1 MAIGG
6 AFLGGGVE
14 VVPAGS
20 CKLELEILTED
31 RANLTATFTIKGTST
46 YTVTAGADGRAV
58 YTVPAGQTYTVSV
71 NTTGYDNIAS
81 QTVIA
86 ESGTVRYVRFEAI
99 AGRVKRTGDTM
110 TGTLAVVGGASI
122 DTNGQVVGKKL
133 RTTADIHLGSS
144 PSSYA
149 VVNDGWIQNRTLE
162 ETKADLGVTSKQDKL
177 TAGTNITISGTT
189 ISAKDTT
196 YDVATQS
203 ANGLMSSADKTKLD
217 GVDSALAGKVSKSG
231 DTMTGDL
238 IKKSTQY
245 ENNNFVLTRHVLGN
259 YQFNDKND
267 ELSGYVRRLGST
279 ANQSTLIGC
288 VANVGGKTVSATVEA
303 NIGSSGD
310 TYGSAPS
317 WSVGTNDNSDK
328 ILTIKMA
335 NSLPSLVHTTGNET
349 IAGSKRFSQGLI
361 RQHGAI
367 SAGSVPTSDQY
378 VPIVNIQDSSGTDF
392 GYIRMFMGANSKLR
406 LLQIEVNKL
415 NDDGSTPENSFLQLF
430 AEDENGPARAT
441 APTTPTNA
449 SGTEIA
455 TAGWV
460 RGLVPNSKWQSFS
473 NADVSTVLQAMSDIR
488 AGDQI
493 IIESATMTMGS
504 ATFTITNAVL
514 TFVTSTTLCANGK
527 VEGSSSTYL
536 LLDGKIIQGKSIQF
550 TITNFSN
557 KLTPTLTGFTSV
569 AINQPR

>member
-71 NTTGYDNIAS
+71 NTTGYDNLAS

-99 AGRVKRTGDTM
+99 SGRVKRSGDTM

-122 DTNGQVVGKKL
+122 DTNGQVIGKKL
-133 RTTADIHLGSS
+133 RATADIHLGSS

-149 VVNDGWIQNRTLE
+149 VINDGWIQNRTID

-177 TAGTNITISGTT
+177 TAGTNITIINNT

-203 ANGLMSSADKTKLD
+203 ANGLMSSTDKTKLD

-231 DTMTGDL
+231 DTMTGALDIQMSL
-238 IKKSTQY
+238 PQLHLTNSTDDFSTP
-245 ENNNFVLTRHVLGN
+245 NTAVNTTHHISNL
-259 YQFNDKND
+259 DKNGND
-267 ELSGYVRRLGST
+267 TFHLSEYTYNGGRRMAITLRSKTTGNVKEANLG
-279 ANQSTLIGC
+279 L
-288 VANVGGKTVSATVEA
+288 TVED
-303 NIGSSGD
+303 SGVVYA
-310 TYGSAPS
+310 TAPS
-317 WSVGTNDNSDK
+317 WSPGTNDNSDK

-349 IAGSKRFSQGLI
+349 IAGDKNFSGI
-361 RQHGAI
+361 
-367 SAGSVPTSDQY
+367 T
-378 VPIVNIQDSSGTDF
+378 
-392 GYIRMFMGANSKLR
+392 R
-406 LLQIEVNKL
+406 L
-415 NDDGSTPENSFLQLF
+415 ENSLRIKPI
-430 AEDENGPARAT
+430 ASNTRRAVVFNKVVDGT
-441 APTTPTNA
+441 EMGWIGYPSDSDGMLINLISGDRVSINKPTPSGAT
-449 SGTEIA
+449 GTEIV
-455 TAGWV
+455 TANWA
-460 RGLVPNSKWQSFS
+460 LSK
-473 NADVSTVLQAMSDIR
+473 LQRKITYGTGDPPSGGQ
-488 AGDQI
+488 AGDI
-493 IIESATMTMGS
+493 YI
-504 ATFTITNAVL
+504 
-514 TFVTSTTLCANGK
+514 
-527 VEGSSSTYL
+527 
-536 LLDGKIIQGKSIQF
+536 KI
-550 TITNFSN
+550 
-557 KLTPTLTGFTSV
+557 
-569 AINQPR
+569 

>member
-86 ESGTVRYVRFEAI
+86 ESGTVRYVRFEAFS
-99 AGRVKRTGDTM
+99 GRVKRSGDTM
-110 TGTLAVVGGASI
+110 TGTLAVIGGASI
-122 DTNGQVVGKKL
+122 DTNGQVIGKKL
-133 RTTADIHLGSS
+133 RATADIHLGSS

-149 VVNDGWIQNRTLE
+149 VINDGWIQNRTLD
-162 ETKADLGVTSKQDKL
+162 ETKTDLGVTDKQDKL

-231 DTMTGDL
+231 DTMTGNLTLEKSWAPITTLRVTSASLANPASSVRDL
-238 IKKSTQY
+238 GYTFEDS
-245 ENNNFVLTRHVLGN
+245 NG
-259 YQFNDKND
+259 YQ
-267 ELSGYVRRLGST
+267 
-279 ANQSTLIGC
+279 
-288 VANVGGKTVSATVEA
+288 
-303 NIGSSGD
+303 IGSLYERIATNGDLYLALQTKSNKSGSEKRSTITIYNNAD
-310 TYGSAPS
+310 GSAYANAPS

-349 IAGSKRFSQGLI
+349 IAGWKIFTSNPTIRADNNLEAGLGLMCNKAVGDI
-361 RQHGAI
+361 DGWTRNALIGFFWKDYVYNGFI
-367 SAGSVPTSDQY
+367 TTTRDPTNSALEITASNG
-378 VPIVNIQDSSGTDF
+378 N
-392 GYIRMFMGANSKLR
+392 GANASILII
-406 LLQIEVNKL
+406 QPN
-415 NDDGSTPENSFLQLF
+415 NGNS
-430 AEDENGPARAT
+430 GWAT

-449 SGTEIA
+449 SGTEIV
-455 TAGWV
+455 TANWA
-460 RGLVPNSKWQSFS
+460 NSKFQRKITYGTGDPPSGG
-473 NADVSTVLQAMSDIR
+473 Q
-488 AGDQI
+488 AGDVYI
-493 IIESATMTMGS
+493 
-504 ATFTITNAVL
+504 
-514 TFVTSTTLCANGK
+514 
-527 VEGSSSTYL
+527 
-536 LLDGKIIQGKSIQF
+536 KI
-550 TITNFSN
+550 
-557 KLTPTLTGFTSV
+557 
-569 AINQPR
+569 

>member
-99 AGRVKRTGDTM
+99 AGRVKRSGDTM

-122 DTNGQVVGKKL
+122 DTNGQVIGKKL
-133 RTTADIHLGSS
+133 RATADIHLGSS

-149 VVNDGWIQNRTLE
+149 VINDGWIQNRTLD
-162 ETKADLGVTSKQDKL
+162 ETKADLGVTGKQDKL

-203 ANGLMSSADKTKLD
+203 ANGLMSSTDKTKLD

-231 DTMTGDL
+231 DTITGEMTTMKSGW
-238 IKKSTQY
+238 IVRTYKSTD
-245 ENNNFVLTRHVLGN
+245 VDATALTTADNRPYYLRAL
-259 YQFNDKND
+259 DKNNKVIGQD
-267 ELSGYVRRLGST
+267 VIFTLSSRVMRELKINYYNSDGTVAGSSYLTMRVDPDGSGYVT
-279 ANQSTLIGC
+279 T
-288 VANVGGKTVSATVEA
+288 
-303 NIGSSGD
+303 
-310 TYGSAPS
+310 PS

-328 ILTIKMA
+328 VLTIKMA

-349 IAGSKRFSQGLI
+349 IAGTKIFTASEVISKANDRDRTAKTGN
-361 RQHGAI
+361 GNGWGYAI
-367 SAGSVPTSDQY
+367 YDKNLNKVSAFY
-378 VPIVNIQDSSGTDF
+378 NE
-392 GYIRMFMGANSKLR
+392 M
-406 LLQIEVNKL
+406 
-415 NDDGSTPENSFLQLF
+415 TPESSATALYAL
-430 AEDENGPARAT
+430 AEDNNGQLIYDSLKIIVKTDRTSYAT
-441 APTTPTNA
+441 APTTPINA
-449 SGTEIA
+449 VGNEIA
-455 TAGWV
+455 TANWAYDKFQRKITYGT
-460 RGLVPNSKWQSFS
+460 GDPPSGGQ
-473 NADVSTVLQAMSDIR
+473 
-488 AGDQI
+488 AGDI
-493 IIESATMTMGS
+493 YI
-504 ATFTITNAVL
+504 
-514 TFVTSTTLCANGK
+514 
-527 VEGSSSTYL
+527 
-536 LLDGKIIQGKSIQF
+536 KI
-550 TITNFSN
+550 
-557 KLTPTLTGFTSV
+557 
-569 AINQPR
+569 

>member
-14 VVPAGS
+14 LVPAGS

-86 ESGTVRYVRFEAI
+86 ESGTVRYVRFEAFS
-99 AGRVKRTGDTM
+99 GRVKRSGDTM

-122 DTNGQVVGKKL
+122 DTNGQVIGKKL
-133 RTTADIHLGSS
+133 RATADIHLGSS

-149 VVNDGWIQNRTLE
+149 VINDGWIQNRTID
-162 ETKADLGVTSKQDKL
+162 ETKADLGVTGKQDKL

-231 DTMTGDL
+231 DTMTGSL
-238 IKKSTQY
+238 TTQMSLPQMY
-245 ENNNFVLTRHVLGN
+245 FTNTTDDFTVPATAVDTTHYLAYL
-259 YQFNDKND
+259 DKNGQD
-267 ELSGYVRRLGST
+267 TFHISEYKF
-279 ANQSTLIGC
+279 
-288 VANVGGKTVSATVEA
+288 VGGRGAAITLRNKTTNEVKEANLGITVEDS
-303 NIGSSGD
+303 GSIYL
-310 TYGSAPS
+310 TAPS

-328 ILTIKMA
+328 VMTIKMA

-349 IAGSKRFSQGLI
+349 IAGDKIFSSVIHFNNSLRIKPIASTTRRAVVFNKVVDGSEMGWIGYPSDTGDMVINLI
-361 RQHGAI
+361 SGDR
-367 SAGSVPTSDQY
+367 
-378 VPIVNIQDSSGTDF
+378 VNINKPTPSDATGTE
-392 GYIRMFMGANSKLR
+392 IVTANWANSKFQR
-406 LLQIEVNKL
+406 KITYGTG
-415 NDDGSTPENSFLQLF
+415 DP
-430 AEDENGPARAT
+430 P
-441 APTTPTNA
+441 
-449 SGTEIA
+449 SG
-455 TAGWV
+455 G
-460 RGLVPNSKWQSFS
+460 Q
-473 NADVSTVLQAMSDIR
+473 
-488 AGDQI
+488 AGDIYIQI
-493 IIESATMTMGS
+493 
-504 ATFTITNAVL
+504 
-514 TFVTSTTLCANGK
+514 
-527 VEGSSSTYL
+527 
-536 LLDGKIIQGKSIQF
+536 
-550 TITNFSN
+550 
-557 KLTPTLTGFTSV
+557 
-569 AINQPR
+569 